1 MKKIMIITGSRGEW
15 GYIRPILKLIKERA
29 DVEAVL
35 VVTNMHLL
43 PAYGNSYKE
52 IENDGFH
59 IDYKVHMSL
68 DGYSHV
74 TQAKSLG
81 IFLSSMPDIIENEKP
96 DWILLAGDR
105 GEQLMGAIA
114 GAYTYTPVAHIQA
127 GEVSGNIDNMTRHAI
142 GKLVHLH
149 FASNQDAADRLIK
162 LGEEAFRVHN
172 VGAPQIDEMV
182 SAQYTPLPEIEEKLC
197 IRLQDGYLLGV
208 MHPVT
213 EEADKA
219 EMQAEVFIKALN
231 QFPVPKVIILPNN
244 DAGSNGVKRAIQEY
258 REGEYYMYA
267 NLKREDYLGLLK
279 NTKCIVGNSSSG
291 LLEAPTFKVPAVN
304 IGRRQNMRFRG
315 INVIDV
321 PFETNQVVTAIQKA
335 MSDEFR
341 SYLDKEC
348 VNPYGDG
355 HSSERILDLL
365 INTPIDQTL
374 LVKKL
379 TY

>member
-1 MKKIMIITGSRGEW
+1 
-15 GYIRPILKLIKERA
+15 
-29 DVEAVL
+29 
-35 VVTNMHLL
+35 
-43 PAYGNSYKE
+43 
-52 IENDGFH
+52 
-59 IDYKVHMSL
+59 
-68 DGYSHV
+68 
-74 TQAKSLG
+74 
-81 IFLSSMPDIIENEKP
+81 
-96 DWILLAGDR
+96 
-105 GEQLMGAIA
+105 
-114 GAYTYTPVAHIQA
+114 
-127 GEVSGNIDNMTRHAI
+127 MTRHAI

-149 FASNQDAADRLIK
+149 FASNQDAADRLIR

-182 SAQYTPLPEIEEKLC
+182 SAQYTELSDIEDKLC
-197 IRLQDGYLLGV
+197 VNLSQGYILGV

-219 EMQAEVFIKALN
+219 EMQAEIFIRSLN
-231 QFPVPKVIILPNN
+231 HFNLPKVIILPNN
-244 DAGSNGVKRAIQEY
+244 DAGSNGVKRAIQEF
-258 REGEYYMYA
+258 RKGEYYMYA

-279 NTKCIVGNSSSG
+279 NTQCIVGNSSSG

-321 PFETNQVVTAIQKA
+321 PFVEEAVIQAIEKA
-335 MSDEFR
+335 MSKDFR
-341 SYLDKEC
+341 EYLNEKC
-348 VNPYGDG
+348 MNPYGDG

-365 INTPIDQTL
+365 INTPIDQKL